1 MTADLYSVLFLFVW
15 FMGFLVVG
23 AAFAEWLDR

>member
-1 MTADLYSVLFLFVW
+1 MTDLFYLVVLPAVFV
-15 FMGFLVVG
+15 GFLVVG